1 MHLQPLFISFLVV
14 VGGGGADRI
23 SKGPRK
29 YVPSI
34 TDLIVHCTHYLSSHW
49 LKAYS

>member
-1 MHLQPLFISFLVV
+1 MCVC
-14 VGGGGADRI
+14 VGGGGGGCRI
-23 SKGPRK
+23 SKKPRR